1 MRAGKK
7 ERLDVLL
14 VASGLAPTRA
24 RAQALVL
31 AGQVVVGDQR
41 VDKPGTRV
49 PVDAPLRL
57 KEEVLPYV
65 SRGGLKLRHALDH
78 FRLDV
83 RGAVCADV
91 GASTGGFTDCLLQAG
106 AARVH
111 ALDVGYGQLHPKL
124 RADPRVVVH
133 ERVNARHLDPTSL
146 GETVDV
152 AVVDVSFIS
161 LGLVLPA
168 VLPLLRPD
176 GLLVALIKPQFEVGR
191 SSVGKGGV
199 VRDQAARAAAIE
211 RMRGEVEGHGLHVLG
226 VTDSPVLGPA
236 GNREALVAAR
246 QPGAVTSPGRRS
258 PPAGSAR
265 GRAR

>member
-1 MRAGKK
+1 MRVGKK

-49 PVDAPLRL
+49 PVDAALRL
-57 KEEVLPYV
+57 KGEALPFV

-83 RGAVCADV
+83 RGAVCVDV

-111 ALDVGYGQLHPKL
+111 ALDVGYGQLHPRL

-133 ERVNARHLDPTSL
+133 ERVNARHLERAAL
-146 GETVDV
+146 GEAVDV

-168 VLPLLRPD
+168 VLPLLGPE

-199 VRDQAARAAAIE
+199 VRDEAARAAAIE
-211 RMRGEVEGHGLHVLG
+211 RVRQEVEGHGLHVLG
-226 VTDSPVLGPA
+226 VSDSPVLGPA
-236 GNREALVAAR
+236 GNREALLAAR
-246 QPGAVTSPGRRS
+246 RVVTSPGRRS

-265 GRAR
+265 GRGR

>member
-1 MRAGKK
+1 MSAGRK

-31 AGQVVVGDQR
+31 AGQVVVGEQR

-49 PVDAPLRL
+49 PVDAALRL
-57 KEEVLPYV
+57 KAEVLPFV

-78 FRLDV
+78 FHLDV

-111 ALDVGYGQLHPKL
+111 ALDVGYGQLHSRL

-133 ERVNARHLDPTSL
+133 ERVNARHLEPATL
-146 GETVDV
+146 GEAVDV

-161 LGLVLPA
+161 LVLVLPA
-168 VLPLLRPD
+168 VLALVRPG
-176 GLLVALIKPQFEVGR
+176 GLLVALLKPQFEVGR
-191 SSVGKGGV
+191 GQVGKGGV
-199 VRDQAARAAAIE
+199 VRDEAARAAAIA
-211 RMRGEVEGHGLHVLG
+211 RVRAEVERLGLDVLG
-226 VTDSPVLGPA
+226 LTDSPILGPA
-236 GNREALVAAR
+236 GNREALLAAR
-246 QPGAVTSPGRRS
+246 KPAGVTSPGRRS
-258 PPAGSAR
+258 PPGGSAR
-265 GRAR
+265 GHGR